1 MPTATFTFDLSDP
14 DERLEYLRYAH
25 SLEMASV
32 LWEIVHNMRKSMHQ
46 QIERKA
52 TKKESFDTFDT
63 VDFVFDAIIDR
74 INEHSI
80 DVNKLI
86 N

>member
-25 SLEMASV
+25 SLDMAIA
-32 LWEIVHNMRKSMHQ
+32 LWEIVHNMRKTMQLEVS
-46 QIERKA
+46 KN
-52 TKKESFDTFDT
+52 ESFDNADT
-63 VDFVFDAIIDR
+63 IDFVFDSIIKKL
-74 INEHSI
+74 NEHSI